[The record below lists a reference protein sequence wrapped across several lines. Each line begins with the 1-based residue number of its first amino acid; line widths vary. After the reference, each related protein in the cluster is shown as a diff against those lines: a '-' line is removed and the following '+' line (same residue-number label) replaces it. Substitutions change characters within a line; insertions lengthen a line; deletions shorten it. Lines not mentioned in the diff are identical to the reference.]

1 MRISSLQIFNI
12 ANNSMADANEAIIK
26 TQEQLSTGRRVLEPS
41 DDPVA
46 STKILSINEELATIE
61 QYRNNI
67 NIAKNDLV
75 VEEAVLDGVLNVI
88 QRIQELTVQAG
99 NTATLSASEYD
110 SLANEV
116 DSRLDELQSLLN
128 TQNSNG
134 DFIFGGYKSQ
144 GEPFT
149 GDSSTGFRYNGDEGQ
164 KFIKA
169 ANNTFVASSDSG
181 KAAFVDV
188 ESARP
193 NISTYPSEGNRS
205 VPPVQISLGNVTDR
219 EAFDEF
225 FPEDMVITF
234 NEDTN
239 VVPNGKNFTV
249 TERSTGRIIVA
260 DQIYSAGMEIE
271 LNGVSVTLTG
281 NPASATPGQAGDRL
295 FIDSTNK
302 QDVLTTL
309 ARFSDVMRSFD
320 GTPESR
326 LAINNNIADTLDNL
340 KNAQTSVLE
349 ITSKIG
355 ARFNTLE
362 STEELHFDAGIV
374 LQELLSDLQD
384 VDYAEASTRLS
395 SQTLI
400 LQAAQTAFVRIS
412 NLSLFNQL

>member
-26 TQEQLSTGRRVLEPS
+26 TQEQLSTGRRVLNPS

-46 STKILSINEELATIE
+46 STKILSINEEVAILN
-61 QYRNNI
+61 QYGNNI

-75 VEEAVLDGVLNVI
+75 IEEAVLDGALNVI
-88 QRIQELTVQAG
+88 QRIQELAVQAG
-99 NTATLSASEYD
+99 NVATLSESEYD

-116 DSRLDELQSLLN
+116 DSRLDELQALLN
-128 TQNSNG
+128 SQNSNG
-134 DFIFGGYKSQ
+134 DYIFGGYKSQ
-144 GEPFT
+144 SEPFS
-149 GDSSTGFRYNGDEGQ
+149 GNQDIGFSYNGDEGQ
-164 KFIKA
+164 KIIKI
-169 ANNTFVASSDSG
+169 ANNTFVAASDSG
-181 KAAFVDV
+181 KETFVDI

-193 NISTYPSEGNRS
+193 NFYTYPSPTNNAEPAGNIS
-205 VPPVQISLGNVTDR
+205 VGTIVDR

-225 FPEDMVITF
+225 YPEDMVITF
-234 NEDTN
+234 NEDTS

-249 TERSTGRIIVA
+249 TERSTGRVIVENEA
-260 DQIYSAGMEIE
+260 YSPGMELIV
-271 LNGVSVTLTG
+271 NGISVTLTG
-281 NPASATPGQAGDRL
+281 SPASATPGEAGDRF
-295 FIDSTNK
+295 FIDSTNQ

-309 ARFSDVMRSFD
+309 AKFSESMRAYD
-320 GTPESR
+320 GTADTTAALEE
-326 LAINNNIADTLDNL
+326 NIADTLANL

-362 STEELHFDAGIV
+362 STEELHFDSGVV
-374 LQELLSDLQD
+374 LQELLSELQD

-395 SQTLI
+395 SQSLI

>member
-12 ANNSMADANEAIIK
+12 ANNSMADANEAIVK
-26 TQEQLSTGRRVLEPS
+26 TQEQLSTGRRVLRPS

-46 STKILSINEELATIE
+46 STKILSINEELATTE

-67 NIAKNDLV
+67 NIAKNDLLV
-75 VEEAVLDGVLNVI
+75 GEAVLDGVLNVI

-99 NTATLSASEYD
+99 NTATLSATEYG

-128 TQNSNG
+128 TQNANG

-144 GEPFT
+144 DEPFT
-149 GDSSTGFRYNGDEGQ
+149 GDANTGFRYNGDDGQ
-164 KFIKA
+164 KFIKV

-193 NISTYPSEGNRS
+193 SITTYPSEGNRS
-205 VPPVQISLGNVTDR
+205 VPPVQISLGQVTDR

-225 FPEDMVITF
+225 FPEDMVISF

-249 TERSTGRIIVA
+249 TERSTGRVILA
-260 DQIYSAGMEIE
+260 DQEYSAGMEFE
-271 LNGVSVTLTG
+271 VNGVSVTLTG
-281 NPASATPGQAGDRL
+281 DPVSAAPGQAGDRL

-320 GTPESR
+320 GSPESR
-326 LAINNNIADTLDNL
+326 TAITENIADTLDNL
-340 KNAQTSVLE
+340 TNAQTSVLE

-355 ARFNTLE
+355 ARANTLE
-362 STEELHFDAGIV
+362 STEELHFDASLV

-384 VDYAEASTRLS
+384 IDYAEASTRLS